1 MTDRRPVADMSDEE
15 LFGEWEGSILAVAML
30 AQISAPGPTADDDSR
45 IEQIEREMERRGI
58 LP

>member
-1 MTDRRPVADMSDEE
+1 MSRPVAEMTDAE

-30 AQISAPGPTADDDSR
+30 AQIGAPGPTSDDDSR
-45 IEQIEREMERRGI
+45 MEQVEREMERRGI